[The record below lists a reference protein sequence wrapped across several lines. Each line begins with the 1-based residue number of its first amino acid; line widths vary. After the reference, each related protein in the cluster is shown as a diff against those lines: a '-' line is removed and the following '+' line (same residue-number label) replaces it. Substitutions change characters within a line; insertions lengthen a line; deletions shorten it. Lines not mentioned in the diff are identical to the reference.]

1 MILSFRHKG
10 LRRLYETGR
19 AKDLSADYVSKIRRI
34 LTAIDN
40 AEELAEVGLFP
51 GWRLH
56 PPSGDLEGFW
66 SVTVTGNRRV
76 IFRFEDGDAHDL
88 DYVDYH

>member
-1 MILSFRHKG
+1 MLLSFRRKG

-19 AKDLSADYVSKIRRI
+19 AKDLSADYVPKIRRI

-40 AEELAEVGLFP
+40 ADEPADVGLFP

-56 PPSGDLEGFW
+56 PLSGDLERFW

-76 IFRFEDGDAHDL
+76 IFRFEDGEAHDL